1 MSDAAIA
8 VAVARMLRDGEV
20 CFVGVG
26 LPSLAAMLAQRSLAP
41 NLYLVYESGVLGTR
55 PPQLPLSVADPGLAG
70 TAQTLVPVPEMF
82 NYWLQGGHVDVGLL
96 GAAQVDRFGNVNSTV
111 VGDGYD
117 RPRVRLPGA
126 GGAPEIASA
135 AGRVVIMVRQSV
147 RSFVSAVD
155 FVTTAGQRVGDTT
168 RRDLGFPGR
177 GPVAVVTDIGIYE
190 PDPDD
195 GELVL
200 VALQPGRSVEE
211 ARAATGWDL
220 RVAPEPRRLLPPT
233 ASEQAVLT
241 ALEGSPAP

>member
-26 LPSLAAMLAQRSLAP
+26 LPSLAAVLAQRSSAP
-41 NLYLVYESGVLGTR
+41 GLYLVYESGVLGTE
-55 PPQLPLSVADPGLAG
+55 PPRLPLSVADPGLAT
-70 TAQTLVPVPEMF
+70 TAQTLVSVPEMF

-111 VGDGYD
+111 VGDVYD

-135 AGRVVIMVRQSV
+135 AGRVVIMMRQSV

-155 FVTTAGQRVGDTT
+155 FVTTAGQRVGGAT

-177 GPVAVVTDIGIYE
+177 GPVAVVTDIGVYE
-190 PDPDD
+190 PDPAD

-200 VALQPGRSVEE
+200 VALQPGRAVDE
-211 ARAATGWDL
+211 AVATTGWDL
-220 RVAPEPRRLLPPT
+220 RVATEPRRLAPPS
-233 ASEQAVLT
+233 ADEQAVLSV
-241 ALEGSPAP
+241 LEGSEAS

>member
-1 MSDAAIA
+1 VSDTAIA

-26 LPSLAAMLAQRSLAP
+26 LPSLAALLAQRAGAP
-41 NLYLVYESGVLGTR
+41 SIYLVYESGVLGTR
-55 PPQLPLSVADPGLAG
+55 PPRLPLSVADHGLAG

-111 VGDGYD
+111 VGGTYTG
-117 RPRVRLPGA
+117 PRVRLPGA

-147 RSFVSAVD
+147 RSFVNAVD
-155 FVTTAGQRVGDTT
+155 FVTTVGHRVGNAT

-177 GPVAVVTDIGIYE
+177 GPVAVVTDIGVYE
-190 PDPDD
+190 PDPDS

-200 VALQPGRSVEE
+200 VALQPGRAVDE
-211 ARAATGWDL
+211 AVAMTGWDL
-220 RVAPEPRRLLPPT
+220 QVAPELRRLEPPT
-233 ASEQAVLT
+233 ADEQAVLS
-241 ALEGSPAP
+241 ALQGAGAT